1 MPYLDG
7 NEVGCNN
14 IPEPLE
20 KRYIFSYI
28 IELMFKVYK
37 IYLMNKMIKYLIF
50 HNSFRSNLVVNSLY
64 RFLTVT
70 SVTVAASAIS
80 L

>member
-1 MPYLDG
+1 MPYSDG
-7 NEVGCNN
+7 IEVGCNN

-20 KRYIFSYI
+20 KRDIYSYI
-28 IELMFKVYK
+28 IELVFKVYK
-37 IYLMNKMIKYLIF
+37 IYLMNKTIKYLIF

>member
-20 KRYIFSYI
+20 KRDIYSYI
-28 IELMFKVYK
+28 IELVFKVYK
-37 IYLMNKMIKYLIF
+37 IYLMNKTIKYLIF

>member
-20 KRYIFSYI
+20 KRDIFSYI
-28 IELMFKVYK
+28 IELEFKVYK